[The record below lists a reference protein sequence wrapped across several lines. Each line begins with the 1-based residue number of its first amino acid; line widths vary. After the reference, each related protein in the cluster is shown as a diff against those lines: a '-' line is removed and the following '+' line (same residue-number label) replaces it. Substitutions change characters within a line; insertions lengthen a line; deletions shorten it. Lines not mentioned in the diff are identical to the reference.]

1 MKQGQGIYVWMK
13 PGEEEDTF
21 VERARY
27 EGNYKNGLRTGQG
40 KMIFPNGDIYEG
52 NWLENKVINL
62 M

>member
-1 MKQGQGIYVWMK
+1 MK